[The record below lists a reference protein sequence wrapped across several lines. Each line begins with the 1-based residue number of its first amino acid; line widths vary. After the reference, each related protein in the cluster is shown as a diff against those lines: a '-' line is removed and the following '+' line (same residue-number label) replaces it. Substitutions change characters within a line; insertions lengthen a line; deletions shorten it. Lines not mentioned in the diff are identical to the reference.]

1 MAARRRRT
9 ARKDVFTRRR
19 ERLARGL
26 RRRKMDSLLISS
38 VNNVRYLSGFSGD
51 DSFLLLTR
59 YRSIL
64 ITDGRYATQAAEEM
78 DGVDVRVRK
87 GGIIAES
94 ARLARRL
101 GLRRLG
107 FEARAMLVAQYSL
120 LTRELGGKCEAV
132 ATEGVVEALRECK
145 SREEVKAIR
154 RAIAVAEAAIGEVAP
169 KIRVGVSE
177 RALAAEL
184 DAAMRRLGADG
195 PAFQTI
201 CAAGKRAAL
210 PHAHPTDRKI
220 AEGEPVLFDWGARL
234 DLYNSD
240 LTRVFFVSRIPA
252 RWRRLYEAVL
262 EAQLRA
268 IRAVRAG
275 RTTGEVDAAARRSL
289 RKRRCARY
297 FSHGLGHGVGLDVH
311 EAPALRDGGSKP
323 LASGMVVT
331 VEPGVYLPGIGGIR
345 IEDMV
350 LVQPQGCRVLT
361 DVPKSIE
368 TIVVANHAAR

>member
-1 MAARRRRT
+1 MTARSRRT
-9 ARKDVFTRRR
+9 ARKDACTRRR
-19 ERLARGL
+19 ERLAGGL
-26 RRRKMDSLLISS
+26 RRRKIDSLLISNA
-38 VNNVRYLSGFSGD
+38 NNVRYLSGFSGD
-51 DSFLLLTR
+51 DSFLLLTPD
-59 YRSIL
+59 RSIL

-78 DGVDVRVRK
+78 YGVDVRVRK
-87 GGIIAES
+87 GGIIAET

-101 GLRRLG
+101 RIQRLG
-107 FEARAMLVAQYSL
+107 FEAQAVFVAHHNLLV
-120 LTRELGGKCEAV
+120 RELGGKCEAV
-132 ATEGVVEALRECK
+132 ATEGIVEVLRERK
-145 SREEVKAIR
+145 SRDEVKALR
-154 RAIAVAEAAIGEVAP
+154 RAITVAEAAIREVIP
-169 KIRVGVSE
+169 RIRVGVSE

-195 PAFQTI
+195 LAFETI
-201 CAAGKRAAL
+201 CAAGERAAL
-210 PHAHPTDRKI
+210 PHARPTERKI
-220 AEGEPVLFDWGARL
+220 AEGEPVLFDWGARV

-252 RWRRLYEAVL
+252 RWTRLYRAVL
-262 EAQLRA
+262 DAQLRA

-275 RTTGEVDAAARRSL
+275 RTTGKVDAAARGSL

-311 EAPALRDGGSKP
+311 EAPTLCDGGSRA

-361 DVPKSIE
+361 GVPKSIE
-368 TIVVANHAAR
+368 SIVVANHAAR